1 MINKESISKMK
12 DGAILINTA
21 RGGLVDEYALTRA
34 LSSGKLRAAAVDVLS
49 QEPMIPENP
58 LLNAPNC
65 IITPHIAWA
74 PKESRQRLLDTVV
87 ENIRAFLDG
96 SPQNVVNL

>member
-1 MINKESISKMK
+1 MK

-21 RGGLVDEYALTRA
+21 RGGLVDEAALAQA
-34 LSSGKLRAAAVDVLS
+34 LSSGKLAAAAVDVLS
-49 QEPMIPENP
+49 QEPMIESNP
-58 LLNAPNC
+58 LMNAPNC

-87 ENIRAFLDG
+87 ENIRSYLEGA
-96 SPQNVVNL
+96 PQNVVNL